1 VLRRLLRRAVRHAW
15 QLGAERPVTPALVD
29 ATVRVLGDAYPVL
42 RSARDG
48 IVEMAEREEV
58 RFRRTLDSG
67 HTLLESQLEEVPH
80 GGILEGE
87 TAFRLHDTYG
97 FPVELVEEI
106 ASERGITV
114 DRVAFD
120 REMEAQRAR
129 ARAARASTSADGPAV
144 YRQIFDASGPTRFLG
159 YEETETR
166 ATVLAVVADGEPID
180 TADTG
185 REVEVFFDTTTFYG
199 ESGGQVGDTG
209 TATTDTGELEVVDT
223 QHAVPGLHGHRAIVR
238 RGTVRV
244 GQDALLAVDAG
255 RRERIRKSHTGT
267 HVLHWALRSVVGQ
280 HVQQAGSLVEAGR
293 LRFDFSHHA
302 ALEDDVV
309 AEVERVANE
318 RVIENARVRVYQV
331 ARQEA
336 EELGALAFFG
346 DKYGEVVRV
355 VEAGS
360 YSRELCGGTHVPST
374 GQIGPLVVV
383 GESSI
388 GSNLRRIEAY
398 TGSSGYA
405 YLSGL
410 RRQLET
416 AASHLRTR
424 PDQVGEAAAALVART
439 KAQEDRLEAF
449 EAGSRSVE
457 ATRLVES
464 AEVHGGNRLVVAGRE
479 GLQPDELRQLAMQI
493 RDRLG
498 SGVVVVGSAR
508 AGKAGVVVAVTPEL
522 ARSGVSAAEI
532 AGAAAA
538 VLGGGASR
546 DPELSQAGGP
556 HGDRIGDALEEAG
569 RIATEALGG

>member
-1 VLRRLLRRAVRHAW
+1 
-15 QLGAERPVTPALVD
+15 
-29 ATVRVLGDAYPVL
+29 
-42 RSARDG
+42 
-48 IVEMAEREEV
+48 
-58 RFRRTLDSG
+58 
-67 HTLLESQLEEVPH
+67 
-80 GGILEGE
+80 
-87 TAFRLHDTYG
+87 
-97 FPVELVEEI
+97 
-106 ASERGITV
+106 
-114 DRVAFD
+114 
-120 REMEAQRAR
+120 
-129 ARAARASTSADGPAV
+129 
-144 YRQIFDASGPTRFLG
+144 
-159 YEETETR
+159 
-166 ATVLAVVADGEPID
+166 
-180 TADTG
+180 
-185 REVEVFFDTTTFYG
+185 
-199 ESGGQVGDTG
+199 
-209 TATTDTGELEVVDT
+209 
-223 QHAVPGLHGHRAIVR
+223 
-238 RGTVRV
+238 
-244 GQDALLAVDAG
+244 
-255 RRERIRKSHTGT
+255 HTGT

-293 LRFDFSHHA
+293 LRFDFSHQA

-457 ATRLVES
+457 AARLVES